1 MKQQSHDVIPLR
13 DKCDIT
19 MSPVGRRSITS
30 SPGVCPSWTRTDQ
43 KLPARCEK
51 NKKNK
56 KLKSGV
62 ESESEQILSFLCNG
76 SGDQSQKGR
85 LLVIDYSFL

>member
-1 MKQQSHDVIPLR
+1 MDQNRPE
-13 DKCDIT
+13 
-19 MSPVGRRSITS
+19 TS
-30 SPGVCPSWTRTDQ
+30 GSLW
-43 KLPARCEK
+43 KKKEE
-51 NKKNK
+51 KNK